1 MAVNYELNT
10 INIDGTN
17 ISVNDAKARSDIN
30 DEINNRKNADTNLQ
44 TQINNNNTGSIYE
57 RLHGKVIIGL
67 GDSLMIGSKEAFGHT
82 WLENIQEQYGAIC
95 HNYGVS
101 GSPIAGDT
109 SDAMNQRLDAILDA
123 NNSCDYFILEGGAN
137 DKNQNIHIGSIN
149 SEGTNTVMGAVM
161 YIIKR
166 VRSKYGKNCHILGMT
181 TYHRYDDVNDIGLTE
196 QNYVDAVML
205 ACSTLG
211 IPCFNNYNN
220 AGISLAEHIGTY
232 GNYNTW
238 ADVGFTGGGSSRNYH
253 FSKAGYEYLTPIYA
267 SFIANG
273 YCNNDAWRTL
283 YTTVDNKIF
292 TKTIMPNGISIVTA
306 SYQSTNINVHD
317 LQNHIAYANIGK
329 IDFPNGFRLKD
340 VHDIQITTAIQS
352 DGCLITVSNATSNP
366 FEGGYNHITLN
377 ATILYVGESAP
388 QNLSG
393 KTYVTL
399 IGFDE

>member
-1 MAVNYELNT
+1 MADNYELET
-10 INIDGTN
+10 INIEGKTIRLTDKQLTDRFNAEVTN
-17 ISVNDAKARSDIN
+17 RT
-30 DEINNRKNADTNLQ
+30 NADLELQ

-67 GDSLMIGSKEAFGHT
+67 GDSLMIGSQEALGHT

-109 SDAMNQRLDAILDA
+109 PDAMNKRLDAILDA

-149 SEGTNTVMGAVM
+149 SEGTNSVMGAVM
-161 YIIKR
+161 YIIKK

-238 ADVGFTGGGSSRNYH
+238 ADVGFTSGGSSRNYH

-283 YTTVDNKIF
+283 YTVVDNTIF

-306 SYQSTNINVHD
+306 NYPSTNITVHD
-317 LQNHIAYANIGK
+317 LTNHIAYANIGK
-329 IDFPNGFRLKD
+329 INFPNGFRLKD
-340 VHDIQITTAIQS
+340 VHDIQITTAIQA

-366 FEGGYNHITLN
+366 FTGGNNHIALN
-377 ATILYVGESAP
+377 ATILYVGATVP

-393 KTYVTL
+393 HTYVTL
-399 IGFDE
+399 IGFDQ